1 MKDAASQKMA
11 EGIPWGVAVTGS
23 IHSPP
28 PRTPRGSPTTP
39 NGAWRVH
46 AQMAGMMCKE
56 RLTAR
61 TMDKTSEL
69 QIYGISR
76 EDFEK
81 PGRSTQEAAQALASA
96 PPP

>member
-1 MKDAASQKMA
+1 
-11 EGIPWGVAVTGS
+11 
-23 IHSPP
+23 
-28 PRTPRGSPTTP
+28 
-39 NGAWRVH
+39 
-46 AQMAGMMCKE
+46 MAGMMCKE
-56 RLTAR
+56 RLTER